1 MLKSKY
7 NFPRLCFLHISAY
20 QEKLRVDNFFFAPIT
35 MAFEGVKFMIEKCHV
50 IDHLEL
56 AGIFSIQMCKIMDSL
71 EKDQLIELF
80 YEKYLHQEYDI
91 NIPCRIILKDAS
103 LSIFY
108 HVNSF
113 IFQHLAIFSHF
124 LMFLIFKAHLPLYFR
139 SAFGIESKVRQ
150 AKQNYHLSPP
160 NLKAQSKISQIM
172 LGKP

>member
-1 MLKSKY
+1 
-7 NFPRLCFLHISAY
+7 
-20 QEKLRVDNFFFAPIT
+20 
-35 MAFEGVKFMIEKCHV
+35 MIEKCHV

-71 EKDQLIELF
+71 EKGLVLRVID
-80 YEKYLHQEYDI
+80 
-91 NIPCRIILKDAS
+91 IPCRIILKDAS

-113 IFQHLAIFSHF
+113 IFQHLAILSHF
-124 LMFLIFKAHLPLYFR
+124 LMLLIFKAHLPLYFR

-160 NLKAQSKISQIM
+160 NLKAQSKIS
-172 LGKP
+172 

>member
-1 MLKSKY
+1 
-7 NFPRLCFLHISAY
+7 
-20 QEKLRVDNFFFAPIT
+20 
-35 MAFEGVKFMIEKCHV
+35 MIEKCHV

-71 EKDQLIELF
+71 EKEVELF

-91 NIPCRIILKDAS
+91 NIPCKIILKDAS

-113 IFQHLAIFSHF
+113 IFQHLAILSHF
-124 LMFLIFKAHLPLYFR
+124 LMLLIFKAHLPLYFR

-150 AKQNYHLSPP
+150 AKQNYHPL
-160 NLKAQSKISQIM
+160 QI
-172 LGKP
+172 